1 MIILEIYKKN
11 TIVFK
16 KKIGLNYIYNYQFIQ
31 GVHMSFVSKMKKQAV
46 KMQKAV
52 VLPEGTEPRTIQAAR
67 ILIDEKI
74 CSKVILVGN
83 EENIKS
89 VAKDVETSLE
99 NVTIIDP
106 TSSSNLDK
114 YATEF
119 FNLRKHKGLSEE
131 EAKAAIVDPLK
142 WGAMMVRL
150 NDADAMV
157 AGAEN
162 STGKVL
168 VAGFT
173 IIKTAPGVK
182 VASSCFVMDM
192 PDSKWGKD
200 GLMIF
205 SDCAT
210 IVDPTSVELA
220 AITRQSAQSCRDFL
234 NTEPKVAML
243 SFSTKGSAKHP
254 NVDKVTEAYK
264 IVKEEEPTLIVDGE
278 LQADAAI
285 IPGVATKKAPDSIIA
300 GQANVLIF
308 PDLQSGNIGYK
319 MVQRFAGAGA
329 YGPFLQGFAKP
340 ISDLSRGCSIDDI
353 VNTTAVTMTQCK

>member
-1 MIILEIYKKN
+1 
-11 TIVFK
+11 
-16 KKIGLNYIYNYQFIQ
+16 
-31 GVHMSFVSKMKKQAV
+31 MSFVSKMKEQAI
-46 KMQKAV
+46 KMQKSV
-52 VLPEGTEPRTIQAAR
+52 VLPEGTEERTIQAAR

-74 CSKVILVGN
+74 CSSVTLVGKQDKI
-83 EENIKS
+83 EE
-89 VAKDVETSLE
+89 VAKKVETSLE
-99 NVTIIDP
+99 GIVTLDP
-106 TSSSNLDK
+106 DKSENLDK
-114 YATEF
+114 YAKEYYE
-119 FNLRKHKGLSEE
+119 LRKHKGISDSD
-131 EAKAAIVDPLK
+131 AKEAIVDPLK

-173 IIKTAPGVK
+173 IIKTAPGVRT
-182 VASSCFVMDM
+182 ASSCFVMDM
-192 PDSKWGKD
+192 PDKKWGKD

-210 IVDPTSVELA
+210 IVDPTAEELA
-220 AITRQSAQSCRDFL
+220 AITRQSAQSCREFL
-234 NTEPKVAML
+234 QTEPKVAML

-254 NVDKVTEAYK
+254 NVDKVTEAYAM
-264 IVKEEEPTLIVDGE
+264 VKEQEPELEVDGE

-285 IPGVATKKAPDSIIA
+285 IESVAAKKAPGSTVA
-300 GQANVLIF
+300 GNANVLIF

-319 MVQRFAGAGA
+319 LVQRFAGAGA

-353 VNTTAVTMTQCK
+353 VNTTAVTMTQVK

>member
-1 MIILEIYKKN
+1 
-11 TIVFK
+11 
-16 KKIGLNYIYNYQFIQ
+16 
-31 GVHMSFVSKMKKQAV
+31 MSFVGKMKAQAI
-46 KMQKAV
+46 KMQKSV
-52 VLPEGTEPRTIQAAR
+52 ILPEGTEERTIQAAR
-67 ILIDEKI
+67 SLVDEKI
-74 CSKVILVGN
+74 CSRVILVG
-83 EENIKS
+83 ELEKIKEAA
-89 VAKDVETSLE
+89 AKVTTSLDG
-99 NVTIIDP
+99 IILEDP
-106 TSSSNLDK
+106 KKSSKLDT
-114 YATEF
+114 YAKEYYS
-119 FNLRKHKGLSEE
+119 LRKHKGISED
-131 EAKAAIVDPLK
+131 EAKSAIVDPLK
-142 WGAMMVRL
+142 WGAMSVRL
-150 NDADAMV
+150 NDSDAMV

-182 VASSCFVMDM
+182 TASSCFVMDM
-192 PDSKWGKD
+192 PDEKWGKD

-220 AITRQSAQSCRDFL
+220 AITRQSAQSCREFL
-234 NTEPKVAML
+234 QVEPKVAML

-264 IVKEEEPTLIVDGE
+264 IVKAEEPNLIVDGE

-285 IPGVATKKAPDSIIA
+285 IETVAAKKAPGSII
-300 GQANVLIF
+300 GGNANVLIF

-353 VNTTAVTMTQCK
+353 INTVSVTMTQCK

>member
-1 MIILEIYKKN
+1 
-11 TIVFK
+11 
-16 KKIGLNYIYNYQFIQ
+16 
-31 GVHMSFVSKMKKQAV
+31 MSFVSEMKEQAV
-46 KMQKAV
+46 KMQKSV
-52 VLPEGTEPRTIQAAR
+52 VLPEGTEERTIQAAR
-67 ILIDEKI
+67 LLVDQKLCSAVTLVGKASEISSAA
-74 CSKVILVGN
+74 SKVN
-83 EENIKS
+83 
-89 VAKDVETSLE
+89 TSLDGI
-99 NVTIIDP
+99 TIIDP
-106 TSSSNLDK
+106 ANSDNLEK
-114 YATEF
+114 YSTEYYE
-119 FNLRKHKGLSEE
+119 LRKHKGITLEDS
-131 EAKAAIVDPLK
+131 KVAIVDPLK

-150 NDADAMV
+150 GDADAMV

-182 VASSCFVMDM
+182 TASSCFVMDM
-192 PDSKWGKD
+192 PDKKWGKD

-210 IVDPTSVELA
+210 IVDPTSDELA

-234 NTEPKVAML
+234 KTEPKVAML
-243 SFSTKGSAKHP
+243 SFSTQGSAKHP
-254 NVDKVTEAYK
+254 NVDKVTTAFNL
-264 IVKEEEPTLIVDGE
+264 VKEQEPNLIVDGE

-285 IPGVATKKAPDSIIA
+285 IEAVAAKKAPDSTLK

-340 ISDLSRGCSIDDI
+340 ISDLSRGCCIDDI
-353 VNTTAVTMTQCK
+353 VNTIAVTMTQCK